1 MNVKCLEQTIFSMQ
15 CQLTEKSEQMGII
28 IITIYVQNILVV
40 IIYINTQ
47 NTLLEISFPYENFSA
62 MNIM

>member
-40 IIYINTQ
+40 IIYMNTQ
-47 NTLLEISFPYENFSA
+47 NILLEISFPYKNFSA
-62 MNIM
+62 MNII